1 MGITWDRV
9 VEERARLEDIDQ
21 TANDDNFGMISAR
34 IRKEFGIE
42 ISRAFEVI
50 CDHPEFTAEQV
61 ANKLG
66 KTSRTVEN
74 YIAKLKK
81 AGFIERKGPKRGGHW
96 QVIGR
101 LRGPQ
106 MNACLQQTD
115 PWLIKPYA

>member
-96 QVIGR
+96 QVIG
-101 LRGPQ
+101 
-106 MNACLQQTD
+106 
-115 PWLIKPYA
+115 